1 METVFAWISTYGYPI
16 IALALMAGI
25 VGLPIPDETLLVGCG
40 ALIASGK
47 LHLHPLGVFFA
58 ALGGSWCGITVSY
71 FIGRTL
77 GLGFV
82 HRFGKRFHLT
92 EERLAKVHQW
102 FDRLGH
108 WALFAGYFVAG
119 LRHLTAI
126 IAGTSELAYPS
137 FAAYAYSGGALWVA
151 TFLTLGYFVGENW
164 KTIAESLHR
173 WVGLASIAL
182 IVAVAV
188 YLALRSRKRKAAP
201 GSP

>member
-16 IALALMAGI
+16 ITLALMAGI

-126 IAGTSELAYPS
+126 IAGTSELPYPS

-173 WVGLASIAL
+173 WVGLASIVL
-182 IVAVAV
+182 IVAAAIYFV
-188 YLALRSRKRKAAP
+188 LKSRRSKAAP
-201 GSP
+201 GSS

>member
-1 METVFAWISTYGYPI
+1 METVFAWISAYGYAAI
-16 IALALMAGI
+16 TLLLMAGI

-40 ALIASGK
+40 ALIARGN
-47 LHLHPLGVFFA
+47 LHPLGTFFA

-71 FIGRTL
+71 LIGRTL
-77 GLGFV
+77 GPGFV
-82 HRFGKRFHLT
+82 NRFGKRFHLT
-92 EERLAKVHQW
+92 EERLTKVHQW
-102 FDRLGH
+102 FDRMGH

-137 FAAYAYSGGALWVA
+137 FAAYAYSGGALWVG

-164 KTIAESLHR
+164 KSIAESLHR
-173 WVGLASIAL
+173 WVGVASIVL
-182 IVAVAV
+182 IVAVVV
-188 YLALRSRKRKAAP
+188 YLVLKSRKRKAVP